1 MAQIIF
7 IIVFVASLLLGVLLE
22 YRESKKSKTW
32 RY

>member
-1 MAQIIF
+1 MPY
-7 IIVFVASLLLGVLLE
+7 IVFMAIVILSFVVQVLLE

>member
-1 MAQIIF
+1 MQY
-7 IIVFVASLLLGVLLE
+7 IVFMAILVASFIVAVLLE